1 MNRFLRRIFWFV
13 LPVAAAAAG
22 AEWGLRCIPHQLG
35 YKAAYME
42 RHAPEIEV
50 LSLGLSHAFYGL
62 DFHASKFRGFNL
74 AYHGQP
80 LDRAWIDWKE
90 VADGAG
96 IDFSTAAKPSGKWGR
111 EVLPPSYE

>member
-22 AEWGLRCIPHQLG
+22 AEWGLRSIPHQLG

-50 LSLGLSHAFYGL
+50 LSLGL
-62 DFHASKFRGFNL
+62 
-74 AYHGQP
+74 
-80 LDRAWIDWKE
+80 
-90 VADGAG
+90 
-96 IDFSTAAKPSGKWGR
+96 
-111 EVLPPSYE
+111 

>member
-22 AEWGLRCIPHQLG
+22 AEWGLRSIPHQLG

-50 LSLGLSHAFYGL
+50 LSLGA
-62 DFHASKFRGFNL
+62 L
-74 AYHGQP
+74 ARLIRTP
-80 LDRAWIDWKE
+80 FPRLE
-90 VADGAG
+90 VPG
-96 IDFSTAAKPSGKWGR
+96 
-111 EVLPPSYE
+111 